1 VDNEIDLQKELNKPV
16 SELTRKFY
24 NDILN
29 AMDARAANAKKSLDE
44 IQTMMVEIAGIV
56 DSEWMYQQR
65 VTKMR
70 DLRDLKLSE
79 LIPVVKR
86 AAISAHSEKLKIM
99 ASQVDTSTLQA
110 ENARLSA
117 ELAKA
122 SRERDFYREAS
133 VRSDEEAQEL
143 KKKLADLLSKGTR
156 EIDRQD
162 RVIAQTMISGEHDEG
177 FEAVMKSKFS
187 DRLQFLIRAV
197 GERGEILSP
206 DLGRAIEDQYALRPR
221 SSPVYDIITEA
232 EALWLI
238 TLRDTDIRQPGVKPK
253 MVTLTKLGVFAYE
266 KLFSTPPRKVDHAT
280 EHKTQAHAALIMQAE
295 ELLRKVGYEILDSFE
310 IRQGQLHT
318 FQPDIT
324 AKKNGHTIYVE
335 VEREGTKARQD
346 TETKW
351 RNFRNFSNG
360 EMYIFCENTKVAQ
373 ETLRI
378 LTSSHIGY
386 AGDTAHICNMAKT
399 TKSPKDEKEIWTKTI
414 KS

>member
-1 VDNEIDLQKELNKPV
+1 MDNEIDLQKELNKPV

-29 AMDARAANAKKSLDE
+29 AMDARAANAKKSIDE
-44 IQTMMVEIAGIV
+44 IQVMLVEIAGIV

-65 VTKMR
+65 ITKMR
-70 DLRDLKLSE
+70 DLRDIELSE

-99 ASQVDTSTLQA
+99 GGQVDINALRA
-110 ENARLSA
+110 ENSRLSA

-122 SRERDFYREAS
+122 SGERDLYQEAS
-133 VRSDEEAQEL
+133 SRSDKEAQEL
-143 KKKLADLLSKGTR
+143 KKKLGELLKTSG

-177 FEAVMKSKFS
+177 FEAVMKSKSS
-187 DRLQFLIRAV
+187 DRLQFLIKAV

-206 DLGRAIEDQYALRPR
+206 DLGRAIAEQLNVNPR
-221 SSPVYDIITEA
+221 SGSVIDLITEA

-238 TLRDTDIRQPGVKPK
+238 ASRNTEIKQPGVRPK
-253 MVTLTKLGVFAYE
+253 MITLTRLGVFAYE
-266 KLFSTPPRKVDHAT
+266 KLFSMPPRSVDHAT
-280 EHKTQAHAALIMQAE
+280 EHKTESHAALVMQAE

-310 IRQGQLHT
+310 IKQGQAHT

-324 AKKNGHTIYVE
+324 ARKNGHTIYAE

-346 TETKW
+346 AEAKW

-360 EMYIFCENTKVAQ
+360 EMYIFCENGIVAQ
-373 ETLRI
+373 EVLRI

-386 AGDTAHICNMAKT
+386 AGDVARICNMSKT
-399 TKSPKDEKEIWTKTI
+399 TKSPKEEYEIWTKTV

>member
-1 VDNEIDLQKELNKPV
+1 MDNEIELQEELNKPV

-44 IQTMMVEIAGIV
+44 IQVMLVEIAGIV

-70 DLRDLKLSE
+70 DLREIKLSE

-99 ASQVDTSTLQA
+99 GGQVDINALRA
-110 ENARLSA
+110 ENIRLSA

-122 SRERDFYREAS
+122 GGERDLYREAS
-133 VRSDEEAQEL
+133 VRSDEEVREL
-143 KKKLADLLSKGTR
+143 KKKLAELLKTSGG
-156 EIDRQD
+156 IDRQD

-177 FEAVMKSKFS
+177 FETVMKSKS
-187 DRLQFLIRAV
+187 SERLQFLIKAV

-206 DLGRAIEDQYALRPR
+206 DLGRAIAEQLNINPR
-221 SSPVYDIITEA
+221 SGSVIDLIAEA
-232 EALWLI
+232 ETLWLI
-238 TLRDTDIRQPGVKPK
+238 TLKETDIRQPGVKPK
-253 MVTLTKLGVFAYE
+253 MIMLTNLGAFAYE
-266 KLFSTPPRKVDHAT
+266 KLFSRPPRSVDHAA
-280 EHKTQAHAALIMQAE
+280 EHKTESHAALIMQAE
-295 ELLRKVGYEILDSFE
+295 ELLRRVGYEILDSFE
-310 IRQGQLHT
+310 IKQGQVHT

-324 AKKNGHTIYVE
+324 ARKNGHTIYAE

-346 TETKW
+346 AEAKW

-360 EMYIFCENTKVAQ
+360 EMYIFCENGIVSQ
-373 ETLRI
+373 EVLRI

-386 AGDTAHICNMAKT
+386 AGDVARICNMSKT
-399 TKSPKDEKEIWTKTI
+399 TKSPKEEYEIWTKTV